1 MRRACLG
8 PPPSHGPINSLCHG
22 VARDSHSDPRPVPKL
37 CQLDLMSL
45 PYGPHNDENITGY
58 ADITDMKKMF
68 SNSALALKQAW
79 SYATNTVS
87 AT

>member
-1 MRRACLG
+1 
-8 PPPSHGPINSLCHG
+8 
-22 VARDSHSDPRPVPKL
+22 
-37 CQLDLMSL
+37 MSL